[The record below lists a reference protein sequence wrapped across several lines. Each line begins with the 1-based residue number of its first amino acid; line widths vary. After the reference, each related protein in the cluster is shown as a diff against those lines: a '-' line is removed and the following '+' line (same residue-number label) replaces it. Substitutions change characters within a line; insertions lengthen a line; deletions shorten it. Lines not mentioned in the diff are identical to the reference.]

1 MISWTCL
8 KGFERSRQRGFAVV
22 IALLAFTLGSASAS
36 DFPFRIVP
44 VEGRPTIDPLANITA
59 DGVTTPKDPSNPEG
73 DKERLSWYGIE
84 SVAVVPPT
92 HWSDKEG
99 TLVIDDD
106 GRDRQT
112 SCFGKIRLRKGLHRF
127 EIAYAHTSSNDLGNR
142 SLKLDWKLPE
152 SSSWSEVPAA
162 AFSDQPHW
170 RWPDET
176 RSPGFD
182 DEGFRIPDQ
191 PSATKP
197 GLGVRR
203 HSWADAGQKPTR
215 VEDLRQIPVH
225 GYGGRIKKVRPP
237 DRRHGDQMG
246 AVVYGLIKAPADG
259 EYRFRLTADG
269 IAAMFIGD
277 NAPRLAQVAL
287 PHQDDDWDVSL
298 AYDGQIT
305 APLKTFDDGV
315 LCFATRHGPSEHDEF
330 FIDIGV
336 PNTLIKTMTR
346 RNETS
351 RDDWPKTVASEG
363 QDILYAEGSS
373 GDVRAVVGEAIAIRD
388 EKFVFRYGGTE
399 RTLPL
404 DRVLRVKFATSK
416 YTSGAP
422 PEKPV
427 LLVGPPGSHRVPAT
441 LLGHE
446 GFWTYKFAAIGME
459 SKTSEKPGHV
469 FALNRVTLRGI
480 DVFGGGITNLA
491 DLSPQITSVGLF
503 DLAPPLS
510 TNEMPDGSPLKI
522 GRTKFEHGYAAG
534 PRTTLRCQL
543 GNAFGK
549 LKLHIGLPAVSSTA
563 AAASV
568 TISGDD
574 EVLWKNAE
582 LSTKDGLVAVEV
594 DVTGRDD
601 LAIEIDF
608 GPHFD
613 IGDIVVIGRP
623 ELLRQQ
629 AAQSLVTTNTPGETI
644 P

>member
-1 MISWTCL
+1 MTFWTIRSDYQRA
-8 KGFERSRQRGFAVV
+8 RSRAVAV
-22 IALLAFTLGSASAS
+22 AIALLVLSFQNASAS
-36 DFPFRIVP
+36 DFPFRITP
-44 VEGRPTIDPLANITA
+44 VEGRPRIEPLAHITA
-59 DGVTTPKDPSNPEG
+59 DGVTIPKDVSNPEG
-73 DKERLSWYGIE
+73 DKELLSWYGTE
-84 SVAVVPPT
+84 SVTVVPPT

-152 SSSWSEVPAA
+152 SSSWSEVPTA
-162 AFSDQPHW
+162 AFSDQPDW

-191 PSATKP
+191 PRATKP

-203 HSWADAGQKPTR
+203 HSWADTGQKPTR

-225 GYGGRIKKVRPP
+225 GYGGGIKKVRPP
-237 DRRHGDQMG
+237 DRRHGAQMG

-277 NAPRLAQVAL
+277 SAPRLAQVAL
-287 PHQDDDWDVSL
+287 PHHGDDWDVSL

-315 LCFATRHGPSEHDEF
+315 LCFASRHGPSEHDEF

-336 PNTLIKTMTR
+336 PKTLIKTMTR
-346 RNETS
+346 HNETS
-351 RDDWPKTVASEG
+351 RDDWPETVAAEG

-373 GDVRAVVGEAIAIRD
+373 GDVRAVVGEAVAIRD

-404 DRVLRVKFATSK
+404 DRVLRVKFATSR

-446 GFWTYKFAAIGME
+446 GFWAYKFAAIGVDPSTYE
-459 SKTSEKPGHV
+459 TEGNT

-480 DVFGGGITNLA
+480 DVYGGGITNFA
-491 DLSPQITSVGLF
+491 DLNPQITSVGLF
-503 DLAPPLS
+503 DLSPPLS
-510 TNEMPDGSPLKI
+510 TDEMPDGTPLRI
-522 GRTKFEHGYAAG
+522 GRTKFDHGYAAG
-534 PRTTLRCQL
+534 PRTTFQCKL
-543 GNAFGK
+543 GRSFGR
-549 LKLHIGLPAVSSTA
+549 LKLNVGLSPTSNTA
-563 AAASV
+563 AAASI
-568 TISGDD
+568 TIYGDED
-574 EVLWKNAE
+574 VLWQNSN
-582 LSTKDGLVAVEV
+582 LSSKDGLVVVEA
-594 DVTGRDD
+594 DVQSREKLT
-601 LAIEIDF
+601 IEIDF
-608 GPHFD
+608 GSHFD
-613 IGDIVVIGRP
+613 VGDIVVLGRP

-629 AAQSLVTTNTPGETI
+629 TPQSLAATKALKESVP
-644 P
+644 